1 MSDPVVSV
9 RGVSKKFCQSLKR
22 SLFYGAADALRSMV
36 SLRYPA
42 DILRPG
48 EFWALDDV
56 SFSVNSGEKLGFLGT
71 NGSGKSTLLRLIS
84 GIFPPDRGTIA
95 VRGSVGALI
104 AVGVGF
110 HPHLTGRENVFL
122 NGAILGMTRA
132 ELNSKLDEIIAFA
145 EIGEFIDAPVS
156 TYSSGMAMRL
166 GFSIAIHRM
175 PEIMLVDEILA
186 VGDLAFQLRCQ
197 KRLAEYRQSGGT
209 FIIVSHNMQLIRNT
223 CDRVLWLD
231 KGRIVDEGN
240 VYEVCDRYEQELLRR
255 SRDDHRLR
263 ERQRVMNYD
272 ASVRLSPV
280 TFINASGTPVERYAA
295 GDALNV
301 RIGFKADRRVER
313 PIFTLALSNSAGTVI
328 FESYSNREPVD
339 VPALEGDG
347 SLTVSFAPLRLKPDV
362 YFLSVMLSE
371 NELLNKLEWHE
382 KNYSIQID
390 GGGDPVNQGLVYGR
404 PKWHFS

>member
-1 MSDPVVSV
+1 MSEPVVSV

-22 SLFYGAADALRSMV
+22 SLFYGAADALRSMGGV
-36 SLRYPA
+36 RFSTDTLR
-42 DILRPG
+42 RG

-56 SFSVNSGEKLGFLGT
+56 SFSVESGEKLGFLGT

-84 GIFPPDRGTIA
+84 GIFPPDRGTIV

-122 NGAILGMTRA
+122 NGSILGMTRA
-132 ELNSKLDEIIAFA
+132 ELTSKLDEIIEFA

-166 GFSIAIHRM
+166 GFSIAIHRQ

-255 SRDDHRLR
+255 SRDDHRLQ
-263 ERQRVMNYD
+263 ERRRVMNYD
-272 ASVRLSPV
+272 ASVRLSSV
-280 TFINASGTPVERYAA
+280 TFVDASGAPVERTAA
-295 GDALNV
+295 GEALHV
-301 RIGFKADRRVER
+301 RVGFKTDRRVDR
-313 PIFTLALSNSAGTVI
+313 PIFTLALSNAAGTVI
-328 FESYSNREPVD
+328 FETYSNREQVD
-339 VPALEGDG
+339 VPALQGEG
-347 SLTVSFAPLRLKPDV
+347 SFTVSFAPLPLKPDV
-362 YFLSVMLSE
+362 YFLSVMVSE

-382 KNYSIQID
+382 KSYSVQVD
-390 GGGDPVNQGLVYGR
+390 GGGEPVNQGLLYGR
-404 PKWHFS
+404 PEWHFS